1 MREPLEAAE
10 LGSVGGH
17 GGVGACCMHMWHQG
31 QARGRC
37 ITKPRWSLCG
47 RLLWG
52 TPNAFSPNTTREPT
66 PTPNWADCLAVVAK
80 AAAVWAVK
88 GRWARVEVAKEA
100 QEEGRVALEAAERA
114 AVV

>member
-31 QARGRC
+31 QARGRF
-37 ITKPRWSLCG
+37 LCG
-47 RLLWG
+47 RLLGG
-52 TPNAFSPNTTREPT
+52 TPYAFSPNTTREPT